1 MVRPRLPTAREP
13 ENAMADQLKIAV
25 IGVGHLGK
33 EHARVLSA
41 LDGVRLF
48 AVVEPDEARG
58 RAIAETH
65 GCAWFAHHRELP
77 DEVTAASIVAPTKM
91 HFEIASSLLDRG
103 LSVLVEKP
111 MTRTLDE

>member
-1 MVRPRLPTAREP
+1 
-13 ENAMADQLKIAV
+13 MADELKVAV

-33 EHARVLSA
+33 AHARILGS
-41 LDGVRLF
+41 LEGVHLV

-58 RAIAETH
+58 RAAAETH
-65 GCAWFAHHRELP
+65 RCAWLPHHRDLP

-91 HFEIASSLLDRG
+91 HFAIASDLLARG

-111 MTRTLDE
+111 MTRTLEEAR